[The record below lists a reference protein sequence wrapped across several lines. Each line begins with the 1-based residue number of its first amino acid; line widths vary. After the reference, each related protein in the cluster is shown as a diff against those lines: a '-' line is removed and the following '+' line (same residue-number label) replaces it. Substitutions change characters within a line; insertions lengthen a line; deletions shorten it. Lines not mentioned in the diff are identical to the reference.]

1 MINILI
7 YSINFKLILQKN
19 KFMKDV
25 FFEPYKIKMVEPIKM
40 SSRDERE
47 QWIKEAHYNLFSLPA
62 EHTIIDLLTDSGTGA
77 MSDRQWAA
85 LMLGDESYAGA
96 SSYYNLK
103 NAIERILGFP
113 YFMPTH
119 QGRAAENVLFSVLI
133 KAGDVIPGNSHFDT
147 TKGHIEYRHATAID
161 CTIDEAFDT
170 DIIHPFKGNVDI
182 NKLVKVLET
191 NEASKIPFI
200 IVTITNNTAGGQPVS
215 MENLRQVREVAN
227 KFNKCPEKCH
237 YYLNKR
243 NDLTIFKNDTFDL
256 IYSNIVLQHMKPAYS
271 KRYITEF
278 MRVLAPGGLLIFQ
291 IPSRNITL
299 WGKILWN
306 ILIPFRY
313 CLTRQPTMEMNCI
326 PRAEIIDHLVKCK
339 AIVIDEVEDE
349 WAGKHFKSFRY
360 CATK

>member
-1 MINILI
+1 MSHLDELEWNWDGFAEKDPFWAILAEDGLNKNRWSSEQFFQTGI
-7 YSINFKLILQKN
+7 DEIDSLIKYIDSLHLN
-19 KFMKDV
+19 GKFSMGTALDFGCGV
-25 FFEPYKIKMVEPIKM
+25 GRLTQP
-40 SSRDERE
+40 
-47 QWIKEAHYNLFSLPA
+47 LA
-62 EHTIIDLLTDSGTGA
+62 EHFKEVCGIDISL
-77 MSDRQWAA
+77 
-85 LMLGDESYAGA
+85 
-96 SSYYNLK
+96 NF
-103 NAIERILGFP
+103 IEL
-113 YFMPTH
+113 
-119 QGRAAENVLFSVLI
+119 
-133 KAGDVIPGNSHFDT
+133 
-147 TKGHIEYRHATAID
+147 
-161 CTIDEAFDT
+161 
-170 DIIHPFKGNVDI
+170 
-182 NKLVKVLET
+182 
-191 NEASKIPFI
+191 
-200 IVTITNNTAGGQPVS
+200 
-215 MENLRQVREVAN
+215 AN